1 MVKFQPTVQQVGMNV
16 SWSQLGSI
24 GEFVV
29 FAVNGTSGRGH
40 GREKEWNS
48 CGSAIEL
55 GMAVPCHHWPDMLQ
69 FLDSPAG
76 RGNKVERSRYGIAG
90 FFWDPVVEHHR
101 PGGVGNSQPGP
112 PNQALPK
119 FEAWEDEGMRGQFFS
134 SSVVYGVARYKTQ
147 PRRAQHQ
154 QQQTQVSGQ
163 AQNHRRWA
171 MHPCYWR
178 GDGYTNAPWCNVTE
192 RPSLQGVPVH
202 HTRFS
207 SLVHATRS
215 ARWKT
220 NQAVINAVCALKN
233 TPATNFFL
241 IGGKQGQ

>member
-1 MVKFQPTVQQVGMNV
+1 ME
-16 SWSQLGSI
+16 SQGSF
-24 GEFVV
+24 G
-29 FAVNGTSGRGH
+29 
-40 GREKEWNS
+40 
-48 CGSAIEL
+48 L
-55 GMAVPCHHWPDMLQ
+55 
-69 FLDSPAG
+69 
-76 RGNKVERSRYGIAG
+76 
-90 FFWDPVVEHHR
+90 FWDPVVEDHR

-119 FEAWEDEGMRGQFFS
+119 FEAWEDEGMRGQFFFICGLWRCQIQNS
-134 SSVVYGVARYKTQ
+134 TEASPAPTATNRS
-147 PRRAQHQ
+147 
-154 QQQTQVSGQ
+154 Q

-241 IGGKQGQ
+241 VWGKQGQ

>member
-55 GMAVPCHHWPDMLQ
+55 GMAVPCHHWPDMPQ

-90 FFWDPVVEHHR
+90 FIGPFGDPVVEDHQ

-119 FEAWEDEGMRGQFFS
+119 FEACTNIHGREPYRW
-134 SSVVYGVARYKTQ
+134 VVLVCSIGGLLT
-147 PRRAQHQ
+147 
-154 QQQTQVSGQ
+154 
-163 AQNHRRWA
+163 
-171 MHPCYWR
+171 
-178 GDGYTNAPWCNVTE
+178 CNV
-192 RPSLQGVPVH
+192 SLFH
-202 HTRFS
+202 EM
-207 SLVHATRS
+207 
-215 ARWKT
+215 
-220 NQAVINAVCALKN
+220 
-233 TPATNFFL
+233 PAHL
-241 IGGKQGQ
+241 LCHL

>member
-1 MVKFQPTVQQVGMNV
+1 MGAPWCDVTGRHCMQNVPGHEVFIPPACCQICKLAVQ
-16 SWSQLGSI
+16 
-24 GEFVV
+24 
-29 FAVNGTSGRGH
+29 AVTT
-40 GREKEWNS
+40 
-48 CGSAIEL
+48 
-55 GMAVPCHHWPDMLQ
+55 AV
-69 FLDSPAG
+69 
-76 RGNKVERSRYGIAG
+76 
-90 FFWDPVVEHHR
+90 
-101 PGGVGNSQPGP
+101 
-112 PNQALPK
+112 
-119 FEAWEDEGMRGQFFS
+119 
-134 SSVVYGVARYKTQ
+134 
-147 PRRAQHQ
+147 
-154 QQQTQVSGQ
+154 GQ

-241 IGGKQGQ
+241 VWGKQGQ

>member
-1 MVKFQPTVQQVGMNV
+1 ME
-16 SWSQLGSI
+16 SQGSF
-24 GEFVV
+24 GPF
-29 FAVNGTSGRGH
+29 G
-40 GREKEWNS
+40 
-48 CGSAIEL
+48 
-55 GMAVPCHHWPDMLQ
+55 
-69 FLDSPAG
+69 
-76 RGNKVERSRYGIAG
+76 Y
-90 FFWDPVVEHHR
+90 PVVEDHL

-119 FEAWEDEGMRGQFFS
+119 FEAWEDEGMRGQ
-134 SSVVYGVARYKTQ
+134 
-147 PRRAQHQ
+147 
-154 QQQTQVSGQ
+154 

-171 MHPCYWR
+171 MHPCYWM

-220 NQAVINAVCALKN
+220 NQAVVNAVCALKN

-241 IGGKQGQ
+241 VWGKQGQ

>member
-1 MVKFQPTVQQVGMNV
+1 ME
-16 SWSQLGSI
+16 SQGSF
-24 GEFVV
+24 G
-29 FAVNGTSGRGH
+29 
-40 GREKEWNS
+40 
-48 CGSAIEL
+48 
-55 GMAVPCHHWPDMLQ
+55 P
-69 FLDSPAG
+69 
-76 RGNKVERSRYGIAG
+76 
-90 FFWDPVVEHHR
+90 FWDPVVEDHR

-241 IGGKQGQ
+241 VGGKQGQ